1 MCGNLST
8 PGMRVLKVSIDSV
21 DAPGIAVIPTYQV
34 AIRQQIDRKE
44 TANTLPT

>member
-1 MCGNLST
+1 MKWTMCGNLSVS
-8 PGMRVLKVSIDSV
+8 GKSVLKVSIDSA

-44 TANTLPT
+44 T